1 MSSGETI
8 FSRHTRSLSR
18 EPDGRP
24 ENLVFLGMAGLLYLV
39 TVYTWTRG
47 TSLLAQ
53 PLLGTV
59 FALAGVAESLP
70 ATRQQ
75 TAVRLR
81 LLGVL
86 LAGTATVVW
95 VVGLLGGSQLLR

>member
-1 MSSGETI
+1 
-8 FSRHTRSLSR
+8 
-18 EPDGRP
+18 
-24 ENLVFLGMAGLLYLV
+24 MAGLLYLV
-39 TVYTWTRG
+39 SVYAWTRG
-47 TSLLAQ
+47 TILLAQ

-75 TAVRLR
+75 TAVRVR

-95 VVGLLGGSQLLR
+95 VVGLLGGPQLLT